1 MMFGRDYTNET
12 HVGDPSNPNVK
23 MKITSL
29 KLNKDPYYSLDIKY
43 EMETSGEIK
52 EFHLPN
58 VRLPLKNDYF
68 WIGTNHTGR
77 YLIDCDVDVG
87 FGTTKLNPD
96 DKGKFYYERVIKTK
110 TKEMTL
116 EEIEKKLG
124 HKVKIV
130 SDKK

>member
-1 MMFGRDYTNET
+1 MMFGRDYVNET
-12 HVGDPSNPNVK
+12 HVGDPGNPDVK
-23 MKITSL
+23 MKITSV
-29 KLNKDPYYSLDIKY
+29 KLNEDQHYYSLDIKY
-43 EMETSGEIK
+43 EMETSSEIR
-52 EFHLPN
+52 EFHLPK

-68 WIGTNHTGR
+68 WVGTNYTGR
-77 YLIDCDVDVG
+77 YLLDCEVDVG

-96 DKGKFYYERVIKTK
+96 DKDKFYYERVIKTK

-130 SDKK
+130 NK

>member
-1 MMFGRDYTNET
+1 MMFGKSYDQIIEVGNPRDKDVN
-12 HVGDPSNPNVK
+12 
-23 MKITSL
+23 MKITSV
-29 KLNKDPYYSLDIKY
+29 KLNKNPCYSLDIKY
-43 EMETSGEIK
+43 ELETPTEIR

-58 VRLPLKNDYF
+58 VQIPLNAEHL
-68 WIGTNHTGR
+68 WIGADRGC
-77 YLIDCDVDVG
+77 YGIYYDVDVG
-87 FGTTKLNPD
+87 FGVTKLNRD
-96 DKGKFYYERVIKTK
+96 SKGNAYYERVIQEK